1 MLKRIWLKVSIKW
14 KITFICLRYFKNRI
28 YYFNKY
34 DTFDLLIMIPL
45 IIIRTLLS
53 VVSLSFM
60 SDGNFTLSMIGLSVG
75 LLVVGITLILFMPY
89 RIYHNI
95 MNRLLVE
102 IHFQLKQK
110 EYMWYGYDFNNYED

>member
-1 MLKRIWLKVSIKW
+1 
-14 KITFICLRYFKNRI
+14 
-28 YYFNKY
+28 
-34 DTFDLLIMIPL
+34 MIPL
-45 IIIRTLLS
+45 IIIGTLLS

-110 EYMWYGYDFNNYED
+110 EYM